1 MVVLGLQILM
11 MVRNLMVERGKVCT
25 FAEKKDPVAFSNTL
39 PVCQILQVQ
48 YDTLS
53 YGGQSLA
60 TA

>member
-39 PVCQILQVQ
+39 
-48 YDTLS
+48 S
-53 YGGQSLA
+53 YRYAKYYKYSMIPFPMVASPWQ
-60 TA
+60 